1 MVLVCLLA
9 YLCIR
14 LIAYYF
20 KYSVNK
26 TSIDLLDYVILYE
39 TKDDLP
45 LDTVNPLI
53 PTFEYNRTHPKNKV
67 YFGGYTLEEFQKAIQ
82 EVYEAKND
90 RQYGEDTHH
99 YLALLFHD
107 MEDYYIHTLSDPA
120 VEQEVIKHD

>member
-1 MVLVCLLA
+1 MI
-9 YLCIR
+9 Y
-14 LIAYYF
+14 
-20 KYSVNK
+20 
-26 TSIDLLDYVILYE
+26 
-39 TKDDLP
+39 P
-45 LDTVNPLI
+45 LNTVNPLI

-67 YFGGYTLEEFQKAIQ
+67 YFGGYTLKEFRKAMQ

-90 RQYGEDTHH
+90 RRYGADTHH